1 MKKIFEGGK
10 LIYKKPDIEEI
21 RNKAKSEQGKL
32 WDEIKRLDD
41 PHSYYVDLS
50 PKLYQIRYDLLKE
63 GKRL

>member
-1 MKKIFEGGK
+1 MCIRDR
-10 LIYKKPDIEEI
+10 PDIEDI
-21 RNKAKSEQGKL
+21 RNKAKSEQAKL